1 MGVNHQN
8 SIEEHNKQIVKYIK
22 MKFLKFIRVL
32 CIIVAAA
39 TPLLL
44 VPSILLIY
52 FPNSEITA
60 LILTFNPNNELAF
73 LCDETTFFILC
84 GVFALCLLLAI
95 ILPIIIKN
103 MQRRYDD
110 EIEEYDRREQERRI
124 RLKEDYSKRNAEAT
138 QYKKQYYDHYDRIA
152 KKIADR
158 HGFEYRIKWET
169 TDDEFN
175 SCKIVVLIRFYFYD
189 CNHRRN
195 ITADYIKGEINTE
208 LDIYNPIDFTYHVY
222 LVRGYKK
229 NHTY

>member
-1 MGVNHQN
+1 
-8 SIEEHNKQIVKYIK
+8 

-32 CIIVAAA
+32 CIIATIA

-52 FPNSEITA
+52 FPDSEATA
-60 LILTFNPNNELAF
+60 FILTYNPNNELAF
-73 LCDETTFFILC
+73 LCDKTICFVLGGVFILSI
-84 GVFALCLLLAI
+84 LLAI
-95 ILPIIIKN
+95 ILPIIVKS
-103 MQRRYDD
+103 MQRRYDA

-152 KKIADR
+152 KKIADS

-169 TDDEFN
+169 TDG
-175 SCKIVVLIRFYFYD
+175 KIDSEQVVVLIRFYFYD
-189 CNHRRN
+189 CNHPRN
-195 ITADYIKGEINTE
+195 VTEDYLKGEINRE
-208 LDIYNPIDFTYHVY
+208 LDNYNPININYYIY